1 MSLRILLV
9 DDNPVNLKVASIM
22 LKKLGCQADLATN
35 GIEAIEAF
43 EDQSYDIVLMD
54 VQMPKMSG
62 LEATKIIRQ
71 RLHRDL
77 KIIIITS
84 YPNYH
89 DQCIE
94 AGADDFLTK
103 PLRIENLRDIIKCHM
118 PTPSFM

>member
-9 DDNPVNLKVASIM
+9 DDNPVNLKVASVM
-22 LKKLGCQADLATN
+22 LKKLGCQTDLATN

-71 RLHRDL
+71 RWHRDL

-84 YPNYH
+84 YPHYH

-103 PLRIENLRDIIKCHM
+103 PLKIENLRDIIKCHM